1 LDFHGP
7 IAICW
12 RRCEGRL
19 LAALPVMSKLPQI
32 VLALVIGVMALVPAT
47 LRAQHEE
54 FGYSGAHGPVQWA
67 HTPGSEACAVTS
79 KRQSPIAIDHVTV
92 DRALSPLQ
100 ITAHPTPLALVNNGH
115 TVEQEYEPGSAIT
128 INGARYDL
136 AQFHFHAPSEHTI
149 DGHHAALE
157 LHAVFAEPN
166 SPRKAVIAQ
175 LFTVGKN
182 NAFLAKLLEGGLPAK
197 SGDHAG
203 DARPINV
210 ADAFTGLAHYYM
222 YEGSLTTPPC
232 SETVTWLVLQ
242 RPGELSSAQEAAFE
256 HVLGKNARPLQ
267 SRNQRVVRGTP

>member
-1 LDFHGP
+1 M
-7 IAICW
+7 
-12 RRCEGRL
+12 R
-19 LAALPVMSKLPQI
+19 KLPQI
-32 VLALVIGVMALVPAT
+32 VLPLVIGVIALVPAT
-47 LRAQHEE
+47 LRGQHEE

-67 HTPGSEACAVTS
+67 HTPGWEACAVTS

-92 DRALSPLQ
+92 DRALPPLQ
-100 ITAHPTPLALVNNGH
+100 FTAHPTPLALVNNGH
-115 TVEQEYEPGSAIT
+115 TVEQEYEPGTAVT
-128 INGARYDL
+128 IGGARYEL
-136 AQFHFHAPSEHTI
+136 AQFHFHAPSEHTV

-157 LHAVFAEPN
+157 LHAVFAEAN

-175 LFTVGKN
+175 LFMPGKN
-182 NAFLAKLLEGGLPAK
+182 NAFLAQLLDGGLPAK

-203 DARPINV
+203 NARPINLT
-210 ADAFTGLAHYYM
+210 DAFTDLAHYYT

-242 RPGELSSAQEAAFE
+242 RTGELSNAQAAAFE